1 MKLSIVVIDELPV
14 SVSQILNRLAAS
26 GRVGLVDF
34 GKKLSGDSALSELTG
49 ADDRSALCSSA
60 VAAGLSPS
68 AGDVILSCRAVCL
81 GKDGNVDG
89 FLTGSDQLEVLV
101 NAVDGAQIDGVNFQ
115 AREHNGSMLILM
127 SGEAASHFIAPNKCS
142 PGTALPQVGATKKQA
157 KKTASALN
165 KLIYR
170 TAKKGGI
177 SFAVEGSGLFSDA
190 DASSAKPAYE
200 LATFRAK
207 SIAEAEK
214 VLASLDERSTTIIV
228 FAGGALA
235 PAIIHG
241 GGILPGPAKAFSP
254 AACRRG
260 FCVEAS
266 SLLDWVSRA
275 AGSGTFK

>member
-1 MKLSIVVIDELPV
+1 MKFSIVVIDELPV
-14 SVSQILNRLAAS
+14 SVSQMLNMLVAS

-49 ADDRSALCSSA
+49 ADERNALCSSA

-89 FLTGSDQLEVLV
+89 FLTDSSQLEELV
-101 NAVDGAQIDGVNFQ
+101 GAVDDTQIDGVNFQ
-115 AREHNGSMLILM
+115 ARAHNGSMLILM
-127 SGEAASHFIAPNKCS
+127 SGEAASHFIAPNRCT

-170 TAKKGGI
+170 TAKKGDI

-190 DASSAKPAYE
+190 DATSAKPAYE
-200 LATFRAK
+200 LATFHAK
-207 SIAEAEK
+207 NTAEAEQI
-214 VLASLDERSTTIIV
+214 LAGISRDSITIIV

-235 PAIIHG
+235 PAIISG
-241 GGILPGPAKAFSP
+241 GGILAGPATSFSP

-266 SLLDWVSRA
+266 SLLDWVGRA
-275 AGSGTFK
+275 TGSGTFK